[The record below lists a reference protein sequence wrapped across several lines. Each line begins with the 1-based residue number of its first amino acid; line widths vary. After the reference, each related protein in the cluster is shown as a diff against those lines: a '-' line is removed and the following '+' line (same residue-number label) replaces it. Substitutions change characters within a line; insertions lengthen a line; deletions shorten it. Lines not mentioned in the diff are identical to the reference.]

1 MRPYRLAPTICCLG
15 LLLTL
20 VPHVVFAADL
30 VVFAAASLKEALDEA
45 NAAYMRQS
53 GDNVKTSFGASPAL
67 ARQIES
73 GAPAQLFISADLD
86 WMDYLE
92 KRNLIQPGTRKNL
105 LGNRLVIAAPAD
117 ADIKLDIKPGFDLA
131 GALKGGHLAM
141 ADPSSVPAGKYG
153 KAALEKLEAWGS
165 VESAVAR
172 TENVRGALLL
182 VSRHEAPLGI
192 VYATDVAADPGVKI
206 AGVFPPETHP
216 PIVYPIALTADS
228 RDPAAGRLLDFL
240 TSPAAKPIF
249 EKHGFTRSP

>member
-1 MRPYRLAPTICCLG
+1 
-15 LLLTL
+15 
-20 VPHVVFAADL
+20 
-30 VVFAAASLKEALDEA
+30 
-45 NAAYMRQS
+45 
-53 GDNVKTSFGASPAL
+53 
-67 ARQIES
+67 
-73 GAPAQLFISADLD
+73 
-86 WMDYLE
+86 
-92 KRNLIQPGTRKNL
+92 
-105 LGNRLVIAAPAD
+105 
-117 ADIKLDIKPGFDLA
+117 
-131 GALKGGHLAM
+131 
-141 ADPSSVPAGKYG
+141 VPAGKYG

-240 TSPAAKPIF
+240 TSPAARPIF
-249 EKHGFTRSP
+249 EKHGFTRSPERMSAIPERSVAEIRLLELVKHPAQLHQHRPHELLLRLVAEALADDLVQRLPGLRQQLE